1 MRVRRAR
8 FQREPDEELPT
19 TLSFSF
25 PIAGFWLNQPANN
38 QASYHMQLTRRDFLT
53 TTAGAVASLA
63 LGAVATSHAHA
74 AAKDAPR
81 KKIKLGISTYSYW
94 HFKTAKVPIETV
106 IDKSAELG
114 VEGVD
119 ILHRQMDIPE
129 KDPLDAAGRA
139 YLRKLKRHAFTSGID
154 LICLSTHQS
163 FVNPKP
169 EEVSKNVEHTQK
181 CIEIA
186 YQLGIPSIRINTGR
200 WNRVDF
206 DTLMAQR
213 GMEDPL
219 PGYTEEDGFKW
230 CIDGIQR
237 CLAKAEECGVILA
250 LENHWGLARTPEGLL
265 RIINALPS
273 PWLGVLMDT
282 GNFLENP
289 YEKLKQIAPKTIFVQ
304 AKTYHG
310 GGEWYTLDLDY
321 KKVAKILADV
331 NYTGYV
337 SLEMEGK
344 EGPDKAVPKS
354 IAMLRKAFA

>member
-1 MRVRRAR
+1 MKQTRRSFLAAAA
-8 FQREPDEELPT
+8 LAGT
-19 TLSFSF
+19 GLTL
-25 PIAGFWLNQPANN
+25 APATA
-38 QASYHMQLTRRDFLT
+38 QASPK
-53 TTAGAVASLA
+53 
-63 LGAVATSHAHA
+63 A
-74 AAKDAPR
+74 AQHKR
-81 KKIKLGISTYSYW
+81 IKLGISTYSYW

-106 IDKSAELG
+106 IEKSADIG

-119 ILHRQMDIPE
+119 ILHRQMDLEE
-129 KDPLDAAGRA
+129 KAPLDAPGRA
-139 YLRKLKRHAFTSGID
+139 YLRKLKRHAFRNGID
-154 LICLSTHQS
+154 LICVSTHQS

-169 EEVSKNVEHTQK
+169 EEITKNVEHTQK

-186 YQLGIPSIRINTGR
+186 YELGVPCIRINTGR

-213 GMEDPL
+213 GIEDPL

-265 RIINALPS
+265 RILDALPS
-273 PWLGVLMDT
+273 PWLGALMDT

-289 YEKLKQIAPKTIFVQ
+289 YEKLRMMAPKTVFVQ

-310 GGEWYTLDLDY
+310 GGEWYTLELDY
-321 KKVAKILADV
+321 KRIAKILADAA
-331 NYTGYV
+331 YTGYV

-344 EGPDKAVPKS
+344 EDPDVAVPKS
-354 IAMLRKAFA
+354 IAMLRKVF